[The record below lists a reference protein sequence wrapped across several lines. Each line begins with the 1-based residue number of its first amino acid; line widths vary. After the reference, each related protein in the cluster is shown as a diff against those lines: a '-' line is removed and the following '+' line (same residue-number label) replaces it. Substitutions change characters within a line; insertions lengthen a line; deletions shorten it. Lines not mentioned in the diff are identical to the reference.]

1 MSDARQRSALAFV
14 VPSVVILVA
23 IYVYPFLYAISQSL
37 HDGTLLTTGNFVGTQ
52 NYGEVLTDGTFWA
65 VVRFSVI
72 FAALGVG
79 GSYVLGLALSL
90 MLRNIP
96 GGAFFRVLLL
106 LPWVAPVVVS
116 MTSWDWLLGTTGGL
130 VNSMLRVFGL
140 GPVFFFA
147 TPSAAILTVCAVKIW
162 ATYPFAMLVMGAG
175 LQGIDPALLE
185 AAALDGAGSWQRF
198 RDITFPL
205 LWNVSIVSWILMAIF
220 CVNDFATLWLLT
232 GGGPLGSTRNLIV
245 YAYELV
251 FSEMQ
256 TGRGV
261 VVAILAAGMVT
272 VFSFLLF
279 AALRKT
285 GAPTRRARHAALQPT
300 AFAEADSSEMG
311 AVPA

>member
-14 VPSVVILVA
+14 APSVVILLAV
-23 IYVYPFLYAISQSL
+23 YVYPFLYAVSQSL
-37 HDGTLLTTGNFVGTQ
+37 HDGTLLTTGKFVGTQ

-96 GGAFFRVLLL
+96 GGGFFRVLLL

-162 ATYPFAMLVMGAG
+162 ATY
-175 LQGIDPALLE
+175 
-185 AAALDGAGSWQRF
+185 
-198 RDITFPL
+198 
-205 LWNVSIVSWILMAIF
+205 
-220 CVNDFATLWLLT
+220 
-232 GGGPLGSTRNLIV
+232 
-245 YAYELV
+245 
-251 FSEMQ
+251 
-256 TGRGV
+256 
-261 VVAILAAGMVT
+261 
-272 VFSFLLF
+272 
-279 AALRKT
+279 
-285 GAPTRRARHAALQPT
+285 
-300 AFAEADSSEMG
+300 
-311 AVPA
+311 